1 MDKELAKISKFLS
14 LVLRHEPGSI
24 GLTLDAQGWA
34 DVSELVAKATL
45 PLTPAV
51 IETVVATNDKKR
63 FALSEDKKR
72 IRANQGHSIPVALG
86 LTATSPPEW
95 LFHGTAT
102 RFVEAILTEGL
113 SRQDRQH
120 VHLSEDR
127 TTARTV
133 GIRHGK
139 PVIFRIAAGEMH
151 ARGYRFF
158 KSENGVWL
166 TDEVPPALL
175 EIDGSSA

>member
-166 TDEVPPALL
+166 TDEVPAALL

>member
-113 SRQDRQH
+113 SQQDRQH

-166 TDEVPPALL
+166 TDEVPAALL